1 MKNKLILLDSF
12 QIEKDKRTN
21 SKDNYHKNLLSLWNQ
36 LLKKNKKKNFSELK
50 NAFMLAK
57 NLRYSHEVKINNKYF
72 FHCLR
77 VASMI
82 LFFSKNN
89 NKTKNNLLIL
99 ALIHNCL
106 ETTKI
111 TDQFIESMFGKKIT
125 SELNALTINR
135 KYQWNKIYKSNY
147 YKKLSDSSKNARVVK
162 IFDKLDNLFVLDENP
177 NHKTKI
183 KYLAEIKRYI
193 LPMVKTDV
201 DSLYDYFKKL
211 IDEVNLTIHGNKK
224 YL

>member
-1 MKNKLILLDSF
+1 MKNKLIFLDSF

-36 LLKKNKKKNFSELK
+36 LLKKNKKKNFIELK

-111 TDQFIESMFGKKIT
+111 TDQFIIKNNFIKIINENYSLGKSFSK
-125 SELNALTINR
+125 
-135 KYQWNKIYKSNY
+135 NY
-147 YKKLSDSSKNARVVK
+147 YFLSLSYIFKRLINIFRLNLINHDIKWNSFLDMQLSHIDEAEK
-162 IFDKLDNLFVLDENP
+162 IF
-177 NHKTKI
+177 
-183 KYLAEIKRYI
+183 
-193 LPMVKTDV
+193 
-201 DSLYDYFKKL
+201 KK
-211 IDEVNLTIHGNKK
+211 
-224 YL
+224 